1 LKDVDVDKKIILKLV
16 FSRKHGMTWTD
27 FICFKRGKNG
37 GYCEHCNEPFGFV
50 LNEKML
56 ASEEGVGRLDG

>member
-1 LKDVDVDKKIILKLV
+1 MNDVDVDKKIILKLAL
-16 FSRKHGMTWTD
+16 SKKHGTTWND
-27 FICFKRGKNG
+27 FVCFKRGKNG

-56 ASEEGVGRLDG
+56 ASEEGVVCLDG